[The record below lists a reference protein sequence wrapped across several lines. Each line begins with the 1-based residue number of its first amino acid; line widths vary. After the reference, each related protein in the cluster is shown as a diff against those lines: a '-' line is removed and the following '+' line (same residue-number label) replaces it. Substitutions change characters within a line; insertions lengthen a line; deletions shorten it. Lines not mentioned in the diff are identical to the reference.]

1 MENFNNI
8 IREYQDKIYR
18 LVFSLVRNESA
29 ADEIVQNTF
38 ILAYKNIKKFRH
50 QSSLSTWLSR
60 IAINNTRNHYRKR
73 KFFSLFYNNDD
84 ESTVEIE
91 DISQNIEKDVERN
104 AIMKKVQN
112 AIDSLPSRQ
121 KEVFIMKHIQGMG
134 IAHIS
139 EILEISTG
147 SVKANIFKSV
157 RNMRKNLGGIDE
169 L

>member
-1 MENFNNI
+1 MENFNDI
-8 IREYQDKIYR
+8 IREHQDKIYR

-38 ILAYKNIKKFRH
+38 ISAYKNIKKFRH

-84 ESTVEIE
+84 ENPVEIE
-91 DISQNIEKDVERN
+91 DVSQNIEKDVERN

-112 AIDSLPSRQ
+112 AIDSLPRRQ
-121 KEVFIMKHIQGMG
+121 KEVFIMKHIQGMD

-139 EILEISTG
+139 EILEISAG